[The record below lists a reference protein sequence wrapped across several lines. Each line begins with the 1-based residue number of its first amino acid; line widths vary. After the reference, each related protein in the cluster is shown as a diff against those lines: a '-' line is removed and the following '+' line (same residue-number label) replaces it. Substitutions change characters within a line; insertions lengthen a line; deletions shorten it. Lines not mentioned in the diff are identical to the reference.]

1 MLIKALLVGLLCT
14 ITGACEFLS
23 WTVQMQPFVAGS
35 IVGLILGD
43 WKTGVEIS
51 ATIQLI
57 YMGQIQVGG
66 VSAYDFNYA
75 GVIAPAIAI
84 VGKMTPQMATTVA
97 ITVGSLGLGPSNLW
111 MSVNAAWV
119 HMADKYAEKG
129 ETKNLWIYNW
139 LLPFL
144 TESVLYGL
152 PAFLAV
158 YYGSEYLEGLISKLP
173 AWLDGGLTAVG
184 TLLPA
189 LGIGMMFKAVYNKKF
204 VAFAILG
211 YILAGYFGLTTIGIA
226 LFALACV
233 LIYWNLNMKKEA

>member
-1 MLIKALLVGLLCT
+1 MVALLCT
-14 ITGACEFLS
+14 LVGACEFLA

-43 WKTGVEIS
+43 WKTGVQIS

-66 VSAYDFNYA
+66 ISAYDFNYA
-75 GVIAPAIAI
+75 GIIAPAIAI
-84 VGKMTPQMATTVA
+84 VGKMSPQMATTVA
-97 ITVGSLGLGPSNLW
+97 VAVGSLGLGPSNLW

-119 HMADKYAEKG
+119 HMADKYVEKG

-139 LLPFL
+139 LLPWL
-144 TESVLYGL
+144 TNCVLYGL

-158 YYGSEYLEGLISKLP
+158 YYGSEYLEGFIAKLP
-173 AWLDGGLTAVG
+173 AWLDGGLAAVG

-211 YILAGYFGLTTIGIA
+211 YILAGYFELPTIGVA
-226 LFALACV
+226 MFALACV
-233 LIYWNLNMKKEA
+233 LIYWNLGLKKEA